1 MQPDVFK
8 STEYETAALVNE
20 VFELWFEQKII
31 REACKEKLGAKAV
44 SELDVSSIDLN
55 TDNQFLRMHQLL
67 KTGVSVDIMGLDAFG
82 GILNDKGEPVKH
94 TGRIVDERK
103 MILKHYIQMLI
114 GVQEDPDLQ
123 IRKMA
128 RNLAILYKH
137 GEVAPDEKEPRPII
151 IGVSGSK

>member
-1 MQPDVFK
+1 MQPDVFE

-31 REACKEKLGAKAV
+31 REACKEKLGVKAV

-55 TDNQFLRMHQLL
+55 TDNQFLRMHELL

-94 TGRIVDERK
+94 TGRIVEERK
-103 MILKHYIQMLI
+103 MILKHYIQMMI
-114 GVQEDPDLQ
+114 AV
-123 IRKMA
+123 
-128 RNLAILYKH
+128 
-137 GEVAPDEKEPRPII
+137 
-151 IGVSGSK
+151 